1 MIELDHLSQ
10 MALSNWKTLNGL
22 LSMLTEE
29 QLARMIDFEKNTKK
43 RLDILVRMQ
52 QRENA
57 LVAARKLDELR
68 KDFA

>member
-1 MIELDHLSQ
+1 MIKLDHLSQ

>member
-22 LSMLTEE
+22 LSMLTED